1 MALKNPLAYFNTYHI
16 FGSDSGD
23 LDGYRTNPSNFAPNG
38 RLDFDD
44 IDDFAALMAA
54 GSGGSAADMLAR
66 IQAQLRAVP
75 EPGAMTLMVLGSFC
89 LFLVRGERRLTCRL
103 VIQAKN
109 WTQIEQLAR
118 IWRFSRG
125 R

>member
-1 MALKNPLAYFNTYHI
+1 MNRNGILGAADVQNDIQAFALALKNPLAYFNSYHI

-66 IQAQLRAVP
+66 IQCAAAGRARAVDD
-75 EPGAMTLMVLGSFC
+75 C
-89 LFLVRGERRLTCRL
+89 
-103 VIQAKN
+103 I
-109 WTQIEQLAR
+109 
-118 IWRFSRG
+118 
-125 R
+125 